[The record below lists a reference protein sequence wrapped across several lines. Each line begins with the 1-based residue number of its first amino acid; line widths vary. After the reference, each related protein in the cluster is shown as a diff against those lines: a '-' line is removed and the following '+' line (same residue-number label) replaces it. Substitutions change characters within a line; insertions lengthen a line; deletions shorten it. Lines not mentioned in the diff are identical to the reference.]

1 MAHKRTQTALRT
13 QFEAVIL
20 AGGESTRM
28 GREKSVLRLGGCTL
42 LSRIRKVC
50 QRTSMPDRV
59 LRHDLIPHC
68 GPLSGVF
75 TALTTSAADGVLFLS
90 CDMPFVTPQLL
101 ERIVRRARSTRRA
114 VFSEDAEGVG
124 FPFLLWRRQL
134 AAVEDQIASGRRA
147 LQLLAGR
154 LRAGRLRSRHQ
165 EAWERFNVNTPEDLK
180 ESRRL
185 WKIHADPKDRGA
197 SSREAT
203 RPTTVS
209 QRRARS

>member
-1 MAHKRTQTALRT
+1 MADKRTETDLRT
-13 QFEAVIL
+13 QFEVVIL
-20 AGGESTRM
+20 AGGASTRM
-28 GREKSVLRLGGCTL
+28 GREKSVLRLGGRTL

-50 QRTSMPDRV
+50 QQTSMPGRV

-90 CDMPFVTPQLL
+90 CDMPFVAPQLL
-101 ERIVRRARSTRRA
+101 HAIVRRARSTQRA

-147 LQLLAGR
+147 LQGLAAR
-154 LRAGRLRSRHQ
+154 LRAGRLRSRRE
-165 EAWERFNVNTPEDLK
+165 EAWERFNVNTHEDLK
-180 ESRRL
+180 EARRL
-185 WKIHADPKDRGA
+185 WRMHADPKDGGA

-203 RPTTVS
+203 RPTTIS
-209 QRRARS
+209 QSRAR

>member
-1 MAHKRTQTALRT
+1 MADKRTETALRT
-13 QFEAVIL
+13 QFEVVIL
-20 AGGESTRM
+20 AGGASTRM
-28 GREKSVLRLGGCTL
+28 GREKSVLRLGGRTL

-50 QRTSMPDRV
+50 QQTAMPGRV
-59 LRHDLIPHC
+59 LRHDLISRC

-101 ERIVRRARSTRRA
+101 HAIVRRARSTQRA
-114 VFSEDAEGVG
+114 VFSEDAEGAG

-147 LQLLAGR
+147 LQGLAAR
-154 LRAGRLRSRHQ
+154 LRAGRLRSRRE

-180 ESRRL
+180 EARRL
-185 WKIHADPKDRGA
+185 WRMHADPKDGGA
-197 SSREAT
+197 H
-203 RPTTVS
+203 
-209 QRRARS
+209 RRV